1 MVVVEMSFDICK
13 RFWSWV
19 YHFLPFSRT

>member
-1 MVVVEMSFDICK
+1 VVVEMSFDICN
-13 RFWSWV
+13 RFWSWA

>member
-1 MVVVEMSFDICK
+1 VVVEMSFDICK